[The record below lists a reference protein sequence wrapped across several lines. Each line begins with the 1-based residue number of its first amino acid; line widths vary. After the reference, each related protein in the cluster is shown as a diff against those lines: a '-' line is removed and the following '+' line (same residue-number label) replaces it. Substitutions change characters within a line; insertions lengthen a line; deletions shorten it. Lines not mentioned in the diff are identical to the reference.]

1 MFIPMFPW
9 PVFRSNL
16 LHTGSITPEQLEA
29 MKKECYTMRKED
41 PIGRS
46 RSNNASGWQSNDGVN
61 QRPIFQSMLNGVE
74 EMFQY
79 EVFPYFLGEYA
90 NEYHL
95 EHGNYWVNINYQNS
109 YNNAHTHPGCWYSGV
124 IYIQI
129 PENSRKDGALQ
140 FLSGQ
145 ARHMSDVTHMSQ
157 RDADNFPIMPEEGD
171 VLLFP
176 SAMIHFVEPHSTD
189 YERISIAF
197 NNSFKHPDGGM
208 NQSLHT
214 RPSFNPVEEYAV
226 CPNTGNLIYPK

>member
-1 MFIPMFPW
+1 
-9 PVFRSNL
+9 
-16 LHTGSITPEQLEA
+16 
-29 MKKECYTMRKED
+29 
-41 PIGRS
+41 
-46 RSNNASGWQSNDGVN
+46 
-61 QRPIFQSMLNGVE
+61 
-74 EMFQY
+74 MFQY

-145 ARHMSDVTHMSQ
+145 ARHMSDFTHMSQ